1 MVTNR
6 LTAEGSRGA
15 YIIQAILGLTPLLYF
30 LYNGYFVALTLWL
43 LIFGVYFFAGYLEA
57 RRIKK
62 RNEANDYFKN
72 NKKNKL

>member
-1 MVTNR
+1 MATNR

-15 YIIQAILGLTPLLYF
+15 YIIQAILGLTPPLYF

-43 LIFGVYFFAGYLEA
+43 LIFGVFFFGVYLNA

-62 RNEANDYFKN
+62 ENEANDYYKN
-72 NKKNKL
+72 NK